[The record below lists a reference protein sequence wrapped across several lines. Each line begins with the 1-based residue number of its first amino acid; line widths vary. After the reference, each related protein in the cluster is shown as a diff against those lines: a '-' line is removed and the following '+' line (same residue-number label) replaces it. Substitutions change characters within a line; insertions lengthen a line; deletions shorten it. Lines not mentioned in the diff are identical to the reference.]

1 MKSLRC
7 TVILAAI
14 LLAESLLT
22 GAAASA
28 LGPPAQ
34 GDTIPQRIIYKR
46 IDTVA
51 LYMDVFTPQD
61 AKGRAPRPAMVF
73 FFGGGWRGGTT
84 RQFEPQA
91 NYFAGRGMVCFLVDY
106 RVAGR
111 HGSTPFESL
120 MDAKSAIRYIKAN
133 AATLG
138 VDTSRIVAAGGS
150 AGGHLAAA
158 TALISEFNDP
168 RDDLSI
174 SPRPAALVLFNPVID
189 NSKQGYGYGR
199 LGERYR
205 DFSPLHNM
213 RPEAPPTIFFLGTQD
228 KIIPVETARRYKEA
242 MEASGNRCELI
253 LYENQEHGFFNHK
266 NPEFY
271 RNTVYETDRF
281 LRSLKLLRGK
291 PTILRGTPGQA
302 QP

>member
-1 MKSLRC
+1 
-7 TVILAAI
+7 A
-14 LLAESLLT
+14 
-22 GAAASA
+22 
-28 LGPPAQ
+28 
-34 GDTIPQRIIYKR
+34 
-46 IDTVA
+46 
-51 LYMDVFTPQD
+51 
-61 AKGRAPRPAMVF
+61 
-73 FFGGGWRGGTT
+73 
-84 RQFEPQA
+84 
-91 NYFAGRGMVCFLVDY
+91 
-106 RVAGR
+106 
-111 HGSTPFESL
+111 
-120 MDAKSAIRYIKAN
+120 
-133 AATLG
+133 
-138 VDTSRIVAAGGS
+138 
-150 AGGHLAAA
+150 
-158 TALISEFNDP
+158 FNDP
-168 RDDLSI
+168 GDDLSI

-291 PTILRGTPGQA
+291 PTIPRGTPGQP
-302 QP
+302 QPCTGSTGMDFFADEPEGAFQVAPGRLEGVCVDGQRGSQNDQWGAVGRTLNGLFEGKSAYSLHRNAYG